1 MKIPEKEPNS
11 HPTPYSR
18 RHDVQPATAPPVYHL
33 AARGLDRK
41 KKEVILQKRP
51 RGRGED
57 RDMDRE
63 GEVEIVFGGFIQVSL
78 NSGGFLCSCAFVRW
92 RTCLLCFVYSLVLL
106 CALLSFVV
114 I

>member
-63 GEVEIVFGGFIQVSL
+63 GEVKIVFWWFYSGFFEFRRLFV
-78 NSGGFLCSCAFVRW
+78 FVRFC
-92 RTCLLCFVYSLVLL
+92 RLLNPL
-106 CALLSFVV
+106 
-114 I
+114 